1 MLALVFTKEDLACL
15 EGDDR
20 STMHFYRSLLHRC
33 PPRNFKMCRKHQLGL
48 TLFYFVVVMDTIDL
62 RYSGAMLVSKYVIY
76 VIVFRLRTIVFYK
89 TREYYYRQFVFPR
102 VGKKYREEGKGKNM

>member
-1 MLALVFTKEDLACL
+1 
-15 EGDDR
+15 
-20 STMHFYRSLLHRC
+20 
-33 PPRNFKMCRKHQLGL
+33 
-48 TLFYFVVVMDTIDL
+48 MDMIDL

-89 TREYYYRQFVFPR
+89 TREYYYSQFVFPR